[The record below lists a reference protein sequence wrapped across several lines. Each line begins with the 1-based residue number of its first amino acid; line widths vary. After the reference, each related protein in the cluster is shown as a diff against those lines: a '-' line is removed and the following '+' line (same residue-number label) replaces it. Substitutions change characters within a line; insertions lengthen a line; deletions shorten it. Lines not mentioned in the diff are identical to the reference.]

1 MSRISRHNDGVGLIN
16 ADSAQESKQC
26 DISVAKPGNG
36 GEAEIRC
43 NENEP
48 DNMHVAVLGAGGVGK
63 SAITL
68 RFMRDVFVQKW
79 EATIEDAYRRTV
91 RVDNRLANLQILDTA
106 GQEDF
111 SSLRA
116 QWMMNKDGF
125 IFVYSLLDK
134 ESLDHLQAFIDL
146 IEQVSA
152 DLPRPPPVVFVGN
165 KKDVVDREPD
175 KRKVLKE
182 DVEKLIKSYNKN
194 IERLFPQ
201 QGGLTFLSENGRQKE
216 EYQYNMIHFETSAY
230 SGEKIPELFEFIIRE
245 VRKNRSPSSVD
256 VQSDCLGGF
265 CSCM

>member
-1 MSRISRHNDGVGLIN
+1 MNRYNDGVGLID
-16 ADSAQESKQC
+16 ADSAQESKQIESSNKIAYG
-26 DISVAKPGNG
+26 DADELRK
-36 GEAEIRC
+36 
-43 NENEP
+43 NEVDQ

-79 EATIEDAYRRTV
+79 EATIEDAYRRKV
-91 RVDNRLANLQILDTA
+91 RVDNKTAHVQILDTA

-116 QWMMNKDGF
+116 QWMMNKDGY

-134 ESLDHLQAFIDL
+134 ESLEHLQSFIDL

-165 KKDVVDREPD
+165 KKDIVDREPE

-182 DVEKLIKSYNKN
+182 DVEKLIKSYNKS
-194 IERLFPQ
+194 IERVFPQ
-201 QGGLTFLSENGRQKE
+201 QQGTGLTFLTEQIRQNE
-216 EYQYNMIHFETSAY
+216 DQYNTIHFETSAFNN
-230 SGEKIPELFEFIIRE
+230 EKIPEVFDYIIRE
-245 VRKNRSPSSVD
+245 IRKNRSPTVD
-256 VQSDCLGGF
+256 VESDCLGAF
-265 CSCM
+265 CTCM